1 MAVAYDPKADYS
13 KRTELLRICNDRG
26 ISQEKL
32 SQIVEPMRNLSHEE
46 KEQMAAELI
55 PLVES
60 GIYDSEPRHFYHK
73 TQWYD
78 NIHRLHNANDIRF
91 ETVRPIVED
100 ILLYCKISTD
110 TIKSIFSS
118 LQTEEHLRQMY
129 NWLMEQLYVPD
140 ESACLAKAE
149 EIGAKN

>member
-1 MAVAYDPKADYS
+1 MAVAFDPKADYS
-13 KRTELLRICNDRG
+13 KRTELLKICTDRG
-26 ISQEKL
+26 ISHEKL
-32 SQIVEPMRNLSHEE
+32 SQIVEPMRYLSHEE
-46 KEQMAAELI
+46 REQMAAELI
-55 PLVES
+55 PLIES
-60 GIYDSEPRHFYHK
+60 GIYDSEPRHLYHK
-73 TQWYD
+73 TEWYE

-110 TIKSIFSS
+110 TIKSIFLL

-149 EIGAKN
+149 EFGAKN

>member
-1 MAVAYDPKADYS
+1 MAVAFDPNADYTNRN
-13 KRTELLRICNDRG
+13 KLLRICLDRG
-26 ISQEKL
+26 ISQETL
-32 SQIVEPMRNLSHEE
+32 SQIVEPMHDLSHEE
-46 KEQMAAELI
+46 REQMAAELI
-55 PLVES
+55 SLVER

-73 TQWYD
+73 TEWYD

-100 ILLYCKISTD
+100 ILVYCKVSDD
-110 TIKSIFSS
+110 TIKSIFSL

-129 NWLMEQLYVPD
+129 NWLMGQLYVPD

-149 EIGAKN
+149 EFGAKN

>member
-1 MAVAYDPKADYS
+1 MTVAFDPKADYT
-13 KRTELLRICNDRG
+13 KRAELLRICTDRG
-26 ISQEKL
+26 ISHEKF
-32 SQIVEPMRNLSHEE
+32 SQIVEPMCDLSHEE

-60 GIYDSEPRHFYHK
+60 GIYDSEPRHFFHK

-78 NIHRLHNANDIRF
+78 NIRRLYNANDIRF

-100 ILLYCKISTD
+100 ILLYCKVSENTMQ
-110 TIKSIFSS
+110 SVFSL

-129 NWLMEQLYVPD
+129 NWLMEQIYVPD
-140 ESACLAKAE
+140 EATCLAKAE
-149 EIGAKN
+149 EFSAKN

>member
-1 MAVAYDPKADYS
+1 MAVAFEPKADSS

-32 SQIVEPMRNLSHEE
+32 LQISAPMRDLSHEE

-60 GIYDSEPRHFYHK
+60 GIYDSEPRRFYHK

-78 NIHRLHNANDIRF
+78 SIHRLYNANDIRF

-100 ILLYCKISTD
+100 FLKVDIRLEKVFYCLL
-110 TIKSIFSS
+110 
-118 LQTEEHLRQMY
+118 L
-129 NWLMEQLYVPD
+129 
-140 ESACLAKAE
+140 CLS
-149 EIGAKN
+149 